1 MTKPKGGR
9 GKKAPYSTKL
19 MRVPVPMKPQVRQL
33 VDRYQSYLTYGG
45 DALNPSMLLG
55 DSESLNNY
63 AGSKLKGGRGKKAPY
78 TATLMRVPVPLAN
91 QVNRLIERYL
101 GYISLGGNPAEPASL
116 LGEAKLINSLSKS
129 VNMLVKG
136 VNNLNNKDV
145 NELSINERSKASKVV
160 NDLKSKP
167 VNDLANSNRERIEE
181 VVKKW
186 QLKMAEVNSSSPRWH
201 FARKMLAELEEVLLE
216 GNK

>member
-33 VDRYQSYLTYGG
+33 VDRYQSYLASGG

-101 GYISLGGNPAEPASL
+101 GYISLGGNPAEPVSL
-116 LGEAKLINSLSKS
+116 LGPNKLINSLSKS
-129 VNMLVKG
+129 VNTLVKE
-136 VNNLNNKDV
+136 VNNLSNKDV
-145 NELSINERSKASKVV
+145 NELIENKIDKVCKAV
-160 NDLKSKP
+160 NGLEIKP
-167 VNDLANSNRERIEE
+167 VNNLTDANTERIQE

-186 QLKMAEVNSSSPRWH
+186 ELKAAEVNSGSPRWH
-201 FARKMLAELEEVLLE
+201 FARKMLAELQEVLLE
-216 GNK
+216 GNR